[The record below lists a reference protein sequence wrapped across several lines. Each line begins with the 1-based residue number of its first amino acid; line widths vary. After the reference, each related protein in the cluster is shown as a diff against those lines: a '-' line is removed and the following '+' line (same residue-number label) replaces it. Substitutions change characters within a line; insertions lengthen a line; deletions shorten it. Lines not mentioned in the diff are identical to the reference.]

1 MVKIG
6 SVLLVDDDRITN
18 YINERILVKNSFVS
32 KITVKF
38 NGQEAINYL
47 KEECDSPEL
56 CPELILLDIN
66 MPILNGLEFIESLQN
81 SNAPALKNS
90 KICFLS
96 TSENEIDQQKI
107 RKLGDFYFVSK
118 PLTSAKLMDIYTKVL
133 KPTQPI

>member
-18 YINERILVKNSFVS
+18 YINERLLVKNSFAG
-32 KITVKF
+32 KITIKH

-47 KEECDSPEL
+47 EEECDSPEL

-66 MPILNGLEFIESLQN
+66 MPILNGLEFIELLQTTD
-81 SNAPALKNS
+81 APALKNS
-90 KICFLS
+90 KICFVS
-96 TSENEIDQQKI
+96 TSENEMDQQKI

-118 PLTSAKLMDIYTKVL
+118 PLTSAKLMDIFKNLL
-133 KPTQPI
+133 KLS